1 MIIFLGKIKLQ
12 AILYTLNS
20 EARRLLLIVSLMQV
34 KISIG
39 LEVNFISLTGT
50 QLLVLHHPSSVAVLI
65 YMRIK
70 ILLCK

>member
-20 EARRLLLIVSLMQV
+20 KARRLLLIVSLMQV

-50 QLLVLHHPSSVAVLI
+50 QLLVLQHPSSVVVLI